1 MSENVNTNNVIEHID
16 GDMEDAFM
24 DDDDDF
30 DDDDLQ
36 VTMSYLSSFVI

>member
-24 DDDDDF
+24 DVDDDA
-30 DDDDLQ
+30 LQ